1 MNIKKLLDR
10 KIIFLFALLGYISII
25 LNYIFIRLKINNKIL
40 YCIILYLSIIFASI
54 AVILAIVFFINLIN
68 KPIPRQNIG
77 NINVYM
83 QYGSSI
89 NPFIIIFRIVFYYTL
104 ISLGVSAILSLIL
117 LKIIYCGLGN
127 NLELTLILLGALSTI
142 VIEVVS
148 GLITPRKLCPFKF
161 IKSNEIKIL
170 ESDEY
175 VGGLTIET
183 LNISRKSFFKS
194 AIFIGKQGLSKELIE
209 TIKTHELAH
218 AKEHH
223 GLILQ
228 VFQFFLLSI
237 IDVMAVIAYVSRT
250 RFILLDIRNIF
261 IIHIIL
267 FILSILFLILLIFRI
282 FEARADAQTFKII
295 GKKSYENLVY
305 VLKLMYGE
313 KVKSTKDAPIFS
325 RLTHTSSREALKTGD
340 PLSSISFVEF
350 PLFFSFLSST
360 ILLSFINKLSDIILF
375 SLLILP
381 GLIVVV
387 LLFGIVLR
395 PIVKRYYN
403 GTSKGATNFSFL
415 LSGIYVTISIS
426 DLLVYPNIYFAL
438 LILLAGLTLAYS
450 VTKAFIQSNALK
462 TVLFTFMIYEII
474 NIIMLAI
481 IRFIHIGVI

>member
-1 MNIKKLLDR
+1 VNIKKLLDL
-10 KIIFLFALLGYISII
+10 KIIFFFAFLSYIPII

-40 YCIILYLSIIFASI
+40 YCIISYLSIIFAFI
-54 AVILAIVFFINLIN
+54 AIILAIIFFINLIN
-68 KPIPRQNIG
+68 KPISRLNIG
-77 NINVYM
+77 NINVYT

-89 NPFIIIFRIVFYYTL
+89 NPFKIILRIAFYYAL

-148 GLITPRKLCPFKF
+148 GLIIPRKLCPFKF

-175 VGGLTIET
+175 VGGFTIET

-209 TIKTHELAH
+209 TIKTHELVH

-223 GLILQ
+223 GLIIQ
-228 VFQFFLLSI
+228 VFLFFLVSI
-237 IDVMAVIAYVSRT
+237 IGIMSVIVYVSRT

-267 FILSILFLILLIFRI
+267 FILNILFLILLIFRI
-282 FEARADAQTFKII
+282 FEARADAQTFKIM

-325 RLTHTSSREALKTGD
+325 RLTHTSSREAIKTGD

-375 SLLILP
+375 SLILP

-387 LLFGIVLR
+387 LLFGIVLL

-403 GTSKGATNFSFL
+403 RTSKGATNFSFL

-474 NIIMLAI
+474 NIMLTI

>member
-1 MNIKKLLDR
+1 MNIKKLLDL
-10 KIIFLFALLGYISII
+10 KIIFFFIFLSYIPII

-117 LKIIYCGLGN
+117 LKPIYCGLGN
-127 NLELTLILLGALSTI
+127 NLELTVILLGALSTI

-223 GLILQ
+223 ALIMQ

-237 IDVMAVIAYVSRT
+237 IDIMAVIFYVSRT

-267 FILSILFLILLIFRI
+267 FILNILFLTLLIFRI

-375 SLLILP
+375 SLILP

-438 LILLAGLTLAYS
+438 LILLAGLTLAYT

-462 TVLFTFMIYEII
+462 TILLTFIIYEII
-474 NIIMLAI
+474 NIMLTI
-481 IRFIHIGVI
+481 IRFIHISVI